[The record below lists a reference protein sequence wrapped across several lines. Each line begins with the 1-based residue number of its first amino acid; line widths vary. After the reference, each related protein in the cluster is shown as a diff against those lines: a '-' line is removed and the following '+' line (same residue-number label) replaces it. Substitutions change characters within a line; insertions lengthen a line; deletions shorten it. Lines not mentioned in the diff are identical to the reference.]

1 MSISDSST
9 FEQTPR
15 TGAKATAT
23 AGAAAPESMKARLEQ
38 SAMEVD
44 EKARDA
50 VQSVREVRDTF
61 ADALSKS
68 IESHPYTTLAIVGGM
83 AFFAG
88 AIWRRGSA

>member
-15 TGAKATAT
+15 AGAKATAT
-23 AGAAAPESMKARLEQ
+23 AGAAAKENMKARLEQ
-38 SAMEVD
+38 SAIEVD
-44 EKARDA
+44 EKTREA

-68 IESHPYTTLAIVGGM
+68 IESHPYTTLAIVGGIGLLV
-83 AFFAG
+83 G
-88 AIWRRGSA
+88 AIWRR